1 MQAAQ
6 HSQLRESPPLE
17 IDRHQHVNSYRNN
30 QQTEP
35 PVLGEIISLEER
47 PIPSIQQVYSN
58 AHPLSIPSQVKHID
72 HQPLWQESTLVT
84 SEECWECPK

>member
-6 HSQLRESPPLE
+6 HSQLREPSPLE
-17 IDRHQHVNSYRNN
+17 INRHQHVNSNRDN

-35 PVLGEIISLEER
+35 AVPGEIISSEER
-47 PIPSIQQVYSN
+47 LIPSVQQVYSD
-58 AHPLSIPSQVKHID
+58 AHPLSIPSQVKHTD
-72 HQPLWQESTLVT
+72 YQPLWQESTLVT